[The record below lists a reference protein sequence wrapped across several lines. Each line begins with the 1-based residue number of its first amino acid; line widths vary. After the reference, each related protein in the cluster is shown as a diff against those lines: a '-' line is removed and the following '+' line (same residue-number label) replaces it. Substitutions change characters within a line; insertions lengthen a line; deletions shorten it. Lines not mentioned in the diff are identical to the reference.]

1 MANYDLGQ
9 NGFNWWVGEVVNVYD
24 PHQSG
29 RVQIRV
35 YGRHDNKTAIPDE
48 ALPWALPIQPVTSAA
63 HGRIGTAPVGLVKG
77 SRVLGYWAD
86 EYYQQP
92 VILGSLGK
100 SGDVIDGK
108 LENGAPSIDVSAGGS
123 IPSSAQLS
131 ADGQPLPYNPYSYLS
146 SQRNNIAL
154 IDAGA
159 KDVSSVKNNTGSIIT
174 ADVERNMSIPKAATI
189 GYADPNDTSNVLN
202 LINKVDPGST
212 ISSLP
217 CMPTFMLGALDIGS
231 LITSYANR
239 LIKIAVRAIK
249 NALLQTA
256 KRIGLFKLLYAL
268 NETARTISAVANL
281 IDAISSLG
289 CAPNHVNQK
298 NYTDDDIILASVVY
312 DLNQLAGYIHG
323 VTTEISDIV
332 SGRILD
338 SIVLPPISL
347 SVNVAIGPPENLVP
361 APPSNYIQV
370 YRSPQ
375 NDPYPGY
382 IEWKPSVDDGLI
394 PQTPYYTLRNGQP
407 NYSSASQH
415 IFFETQF
422 QFLRN
427 TTNVFKSVGT
437 SFNQKDFAGAINQT
451 ATFIRK
457 IAPAV
462 HLGIAIVED
471 PGLIGAIAASVLLQ
485 IVNMINR
492 IIAFIDK
499 IEKLAAGVT
508 ALTIGGI
515 FKILKMIKSI
525 FNILKGRF
533 LQSQMKTYKQKVLV
547 KTALKT
553 SIV

>member
-9 NGFNWWVGEVVNVYD
+9 NGFNWWVGEVINVND

-86 EYYQQP
+86 EYFQQP
-92 VILGSLGK
+92 VILGSIGK
-100 SGDVIDGK
+100 SGDVIDGQ
-108 LENGAPSIDVSAGGS
+108 LENGSPSIDVSAGGS

-131 ADGQPLPYNPYSYLS
+131 SDGKPLPYNPYSYLS
-146 SQRNNIAL
+146 AQRNNIAL
-154 IDAGA
+154 IDAGV
-159 KDVSSVKNNTGSIIT
+159 KDVSSVKNNVGSVIT
-174 ADVERNMSIPKAATI
+174 ADVERNMSIPKAKTI
-189 GYADPNDTSNVLN
+189 GFADPNDTSNVLK
-202 LINKVDPGST
+202 LINQVDTGST
-212 ISSLP
+212 ISALP
-217 CMPTFMLGALDIGS
+217 CMPTFMLGALDVGAM
-231 LITSYANR
+231 LTSYANK
-239 LIKIAVRAIK
+239 LIKIAVKAIK
-249 NALLQTA
+249 NALLQVA

-268 NETARTISAVANL
+268 NETARTIAAVANL
-281 IDAISSLG
+281 IDAIASLG

-298 NYTDDDIILASVVY
+298 NYSDDDIILASVVY
-312 DLNQLAGYIHG
+312 DLNQLAGYVHG
-323 VTTEISDIV
+323 ITTEISDIV
-332 SGRILD
+332 TGRVLD
-338 SIVLPPISL
+338 SIVLPPL
-347 SVNVAIGPPENLVP
+347 SMPLNVSIAAPENLINK
-361 APPSNYIQV
+361 PPSNYIQV
-370 YRSPQ
+370 YRSPE
-375 NDPYPGY
+375 NDPFPGY

-394 PQTPYYTLRNGQP
+394 PQTSYYTLRNGQP

-415 IFFETQF
+415 VLFETQF

-427 TTNVFKSVGT
+427 TANIFKNVGT
-437 SFNQKDFAGAINQT
+437 SFDQKDFAGAINKT
-451 ATFIRK
+451 ATYVRT

-462 HLGIAIVED
+462 HLGIAILED

-492 IIAFIDK
+492 VIDFIDK
-499 IEKLAAGVT
+499 IEKLATGVT

-515 FKILKMIKSI
+515 FRIAKMIKQI
-525 FNILKGRF
+525 FKILSGRF
-533 LQSQMKTYKQKVLV
+533 LKSQMKTYKQKVLI